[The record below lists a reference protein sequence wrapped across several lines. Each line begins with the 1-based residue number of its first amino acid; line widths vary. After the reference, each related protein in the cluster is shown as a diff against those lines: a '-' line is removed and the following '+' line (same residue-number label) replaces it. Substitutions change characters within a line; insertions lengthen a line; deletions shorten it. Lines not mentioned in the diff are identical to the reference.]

1 MKTGFKLAL
10 AIGLSTLLVG
20 CAQQKTFVER
30 KQSSMEKPEIQKI
43 SFGQTE
49 EGKNI
54 DQYVLKNNK
63 GMTVKI
69 ITYGGII
76 TELLVP
82 DRNGRVNDVVLG
94 FDDLKGYLKGHPYFG
109 AIVGRVANR
118 IAGGK
123 FKLGDKEYTLAKN
136 NGPNHLHGGIKGF
149 DKVIWN
155 AEPIYRSDGVGV
167 RLSYLSPDGEEGY
180 PGNLSVTVVYL
191 LSNDNELKIEYNAT
205 TDRETIINLSNHS
218 YFNLLGAENGL
229 ILDHELFINANYY
242 TPVDDTLI
250 PTGEIKP
257 VEGTPLDFRKPT
269 KIGTRIEQVKV
280 GDNPSGYDHNYVLN
294 GGGVKLDLAAQ
305 VYEPTTGR
313 FMEVYTTEP
322 GVQFYSGNFLD
333 GTLTGKKGVVYNKHH
348 GFCLETQHFP
358 DSINHPNF
366 PSVVLKPGQMY
377 TQTTVYKFS
386 IK

>member
-20 CAQQKTFVER
+20 CAQQKTLIER
-30 KQSSMEKPEIQKI
+30 KPLTMGRAEIQKI

-49 EGKNI
+49 EGKNVE
-54 DQYVLKNNK
+54 QYVLKNNK

-82 DRNGRVNDVVLG
+82 DRNGKFNDVVLG
-94 FDDLKGYLKGHPYFG
+94 FDDLRGYLKGHPYFG

-149 DKVIWN
+149 DKVVWD

-167 RLSYLSPDGEEGY
+167 KLSYLSPDGEEGY

-191 LSNDNELKIEYNAT
+191 LSNDNELKIEYKAT
-205 TDRETIINLSNHS
+205 TDKETIVNLSNHS

-305 VYEPTTGR
+305 VYEPTSGR

-333 GTLTGKKGVVYNKHH
+333 STLTGKKGVVYKKHH

-377 TQTTVYKFS
+377 TQTTIYKFS
-386 IK
+386 TK

>member
-20 CAQQKTFVER
+20 CAQQKTLIER
-30 KQSSMEKPEIQKI
+30 KPLTMGRAEIQKI

-49 EGKNI
+49 EGKNVE
-54 DQYVLKNNK
+54 QYVLKNNK

-82 DRNGRVNDVVLG
+82 DRNGKFNDVVLG
-94 FDDLKGYLKGHPYFG
+94 FDDLRGYLKGHPYFG

-149 DKVIWN
+149 DKVVWD

-167 RLSYLSPDGEEGY
+167 KLSYLSPDGEEGY

-191 LSNDNELKIEYNAT
+191 LSNDNELKIEYKAT
-205 TDRETIINLSNHS
+205 TDKETIVNLSNHS

-305 VYEPTTGR
+305 VYEPTSGR

-333 GTLTGKKGVVYNKHH
+333 GTLTGKKGVVYKKHH

-377 TQTTVYKFS
+377 TQTTIYKFS
-386 IK
+386 TK

>member
-20 CAQQKTFVER
+20 CAQQKTLIER
-30 KQSSMEKPEIQKI
+30 KPLTMGRAEIQKI

-49 EGKNI
+49 EGKNVE
-54 DQYVLKNNK
+54 QYVLKNNK

-82 DRNGRVNDVVLG
+82 DRNGKFNDVVLG
-94 FDDLKGYLKGHPYFG
+94 FDDLRGYLKGHPYFG

-149 DKVIWN
+149 DKVVWD

-167 RLSYLSPDGEEGY
+167 KLSYLSPDGEEGY

-191 LSNDNELKIEYNAT
+191 LSNDNELKIEYKAT
-205 TDRETIINLSNHS
+205 TDKETIVNLSNHS

-305 VYEPTTGR
+305 VYEPTSGR

-333 GTLTGKKGVVYNKHH
+333 STLTGKKGVVYKKHH

-366 PSVVLKPGQMY
+366 PSVMLKPGQMY
-377 TQTTVYKFS
+377 TQTTIYKFS
-386 IK
+386 TK